1 MLEAFFIFVTVSKAL
16 RKPYPCNKEIFD
28 NLVISVLAA
37 TFIFFFLL
45 LFKPFDSLINYS
57 GYMSFG
63 YGLITFAVSFF
74 IGAILP
80 QFFSNYFSDVNWTVL
95 KEIGHLSFIV
105 FTIGVVNFFYA
116 ASNPIS
122 LEKSEVYTFNN
133 FILSIS
139 ITFVIGVMPII
150 IVVLYNQTRLLK
162 KYKAESEKINKLQQS
177 KSFLAQEI
185 TFKGEGKNEELK
197 FTDHSILF
205 IKSESNYCE
214 IYVNADNNCRKELL
228 RGSLN
233 SIEDSLKELSFF
245 VRVHRSYIVNFNNI
259 DKVSGT
265 AQGYKV
271 HFENVEHSVPVSR
284 KRSAQFKSLVPS
296 LGNIAIRPKRRI
308 SSQKSAIRTF

>member
-1 MLEAFFIFVTVSKAL
+1 MVSNFKTSSLDLLEAFFIFATVLETL

-28 NLVISVLAA
+28 NLVISLLSGS
-37 TFIFFFLL
+37 FIFFFLL
-45 LFKPFDSLINYS
+45 LFEPFDSLINYS
-57 GYMSFG
+57 GYTPLG

-74 IGAILP
+74 IAAILP

-105 FTIGVVNFFYA
+105 FMIGVVNFFYA
-116 ASNPIS
+116 ASNEIS

-133 FILSIS
+133 FILSII
-139 ITFVIGVMPII
+139 ITFVIGAIPII

-162 KYKAESEKINKLQQS
+162 KYKAESEKINKVQQS

-185 TFKGEGKNEELK
+185 TLKGEGKNEELK
-197 FTDHSILF
+197 FTNHAILF

-214 IYVNADNNCRKELL
+214 IHVNEDNYYRKELL
-228 RGSLN
+228 RGSLS

-245 VRVHRSYIVNFNNI
+245 VRVHRSYIVNFNKI

-265 AQGYKV
+265 AQGYKI
-271 HFENVEHSVPVSR
+271 HFKNVEHSIPVSR
-284 KRSAQFKSLVPS
+284 KQSAHFKSLIS
-296 LGNIAIRPKRRI
+296 LL
-308 SSQKSAIRTF
+308 S

>member
-1 MLEAFFIFVTVSKAL
+1 MIKAFFIFATVLETL
-16 RKPYPCNKEIFD
+16 RKPYPCNKKIFN
-28 NLVISVLAA
+28 NLVISLLAGS
-37 TFIFFFLL
+37 FIFFFLL

-57 GYMSFG
+57 GHMPLG

-74 IGAILP
+74 IAAILP

-105 FTIGVVNFFYA
+105 FMIGVVNFFYA
-116 ASNPIS
+116 ASNQIS

-139 ITFVIGVMPII
+139 ITFVIGAIPII

-162 KYKAESEKINKLQQS
+162 KYKAESEKINKVQQS
-177 KSFLAQEI
+177 KSFLTQEI
-185 TFKGEGKNEELK
+185 TLKGEGKNEELK
-197 FTDHSILF
+197 FTNHAILF

-214 IYVNADNNCRKELL
+214 IHVNEDNNYRKELL
-228 RGSLN
+228 RASLS

-245 VRVHRSYIVNFNNI
+245 VRVHRSYIVNFNKI

-265 AQGYKV
+265 AQGYKI
-271 HFENVEHSVPVSR
+271 HFKNVEHSIPVSR
-284 KRSAQFKSLVPS
+284 KQSAHFKSLIS
-296 LGNIAIRPKRRI
+296 LL
-308 SSQKSAIRTF
+308 S